1 MRRVEAPDLVAR
13 ALALQT
19 TAGNRAVGRMI
30 RASAGGRRVLGRA
43 LIAAGD
49 FERFRAIAE
58 PASGLLLAQDATTG
72 AITAIG
78 SLQDPATS
86 PAFAAQLQNIMDHP
100 TQNAEVTFGAAQ
112 AGVLVGAFPV
122 PTDMTGSRVQRI
134 DLDDIEAMEAGAPGH
149 GLAALA
155 HELAENFE
163 AHAHTPAAGT
173 DLFPAAHQAG
183 IAAENAVLADT
194 VGPGGRQA
202 ERVAAGAAANQ
213 QVFVGDYE
221 THFLVLDIT
230 INPPADFQLTASRQ
244 ADRVVVSEHTID
256 RFVTGSNA
264 LPPGGAA
271 AVTAALADL
280 VSHPQATVG
289 FEGFCDD
296 VGTPAVNDPLSKRRA
311 DAVRDVM
318 VGAGG
323 APLRNAMHTHGRGQ
337 TNFVAGNATE
347 AERAQNR
354 RVVIRV
360 EEPAPP

>member
-1 MRRVEAPDLVAR
+1 MTAVALSPLATR
-13 ALALQT
+13 ALQVQA
-19 TAGNRAVGRMI
+19 TAGNRALGRMI
-30 RASAGGRRVLGRA
+30 QASRPVLARQ
-43 LIAAGD
+43 LIATGD

-58 PASGLLLAQDATTG
+58 PASGLLLSQDAATG

-78 SLQDPATS
+78 TLPDPATS
-86 PAFAAQLQNIMDHP
+86 PAFASQLLTIMDHP

-112 AGVLVGAFPV
+112 AGVLVGAFPQ
-122 PTDMTGSRVQRI
+122 PSDMTGSRVQQI

-155 HELAENFE
+155 HELGENFE

-173 DLFPAAHQAG
+173 DLFPGAHGAG

-194 VGPGGRQA
+194 VGPGVRQA
-202 ERVAAGAAANQ
+202 ERVAAGATANT
-213 QVFVGDYE
+213 QVFAGDYE
-221 THFLVLDIT
+221 DHYLVLDIT
-230 INPPADFQLTASRQ
+230 LTPPADFQISSARNAARTL
-244 ADRVVVSEHTID
+244 VSEHVID

-264 LPPGGAA
+264 LPPGGFA

-280 VSHPQATVG
+280 VAHPQSTVG

-296 VGTPAVNDPLSKRRA
+296 VGSAAVNDALSQRRA
-311 DAVRDVM
+311 DAVRDIM
-318 VGAGG
+318 VAAGG

-337 TNFVAGNATE
+337 TNFLNGNATE
-347 AERAQNR
+347 DERAQNR